1 MYPAQTAPYAA
12 AKLAERLREAEL
24 ARQTTTTLRAQL
36 HHRKIGDR
44 PDRA

>member
-24 ARQTTTTLRAQL
+24 ARPKNRSRRRPTVFSLRGC
-36 HHRKIGDR
+36 R
-44 PDRA
+44 